1 MSLFGTLF
9 FEGHYK
15 ETLERTL
22 KKKIGRVHYIKW
34 NKSHYAE
41 KKKLGTTVYA
51 ATPPKKI

>member
-22 KKKIGRVHYIKW
+22 KKIGRVHYIKW

-41 KKKLGTTVYA
+41 KKNLEQQCTQ
-51 ATPPKKI
+51 PPHQKKI